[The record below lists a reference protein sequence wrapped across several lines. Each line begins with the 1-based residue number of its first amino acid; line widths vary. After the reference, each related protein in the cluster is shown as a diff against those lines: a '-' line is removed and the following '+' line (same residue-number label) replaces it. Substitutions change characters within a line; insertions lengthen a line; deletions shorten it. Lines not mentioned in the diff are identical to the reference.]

1 MSPEEHAANLV
12 DKIKYAY
19 FNEDIDEKTSLHITK
34 QAAWIAA
41 HELQKVLL
49 QDKTIPWAVSGY
61 LEEVKREIKRI
72 NYEKI

>member
-1 MSPEEHAANLV
+1 MITPKEHAANLV

-41 HELQKVLL
+41 HELQRELL
-49 QDKTIPWAVSGY
+49 KDRTIPWTVTAY
-61 LEEVKREIKRI
+61 LEEVKREIK
-72 NYEKI
+72 KL

>member
-1 MSPEEHAANLV
+1 MNPEEHAANLV

-72 NYEKI
+72 

>member
-1 MSPEEHAANLV
+1 MTPKEHAANLV

-19 FNEDIDEKTSLHITK
+19 FNEDIDEKTSLHIVK
-34 QAAWIAA
+34 QAAWISA

-49 QDKTIPWAVSGY
+49 EDKGMPWTITAY

-72 NYEKI
+72 

>member
-1 MSPEEHAANLV
+1 MTPKEHAANLV

-19 FNEDIDEKTSLHITK
+19 FNEDIDYKTSLHIVK

-41 HELQKVLL
+41 HELQKELL
-49 QDKTIPWAVSGY
+49 QDKTIPWAVTSY

-72 NYEKI
+72 

>member
-1 MSPEEHAANLV
+1 MTPQEHAANLV

-41 HELQKVLL
+41 HELQRELL
-49 QDKTIPWAVSGY
+49 KDKTIPWTVTAY

-72 NYEKI
+72 K

>member
-1 MSPEEHAANLV
+1 MTPEEHAANIV

-19 FNEDIDEKTSLHITK
+19 FNEDIDAKTSLHITK

-41 HELQKVLL
+41 HELQRELL
-49 QDKTIPWAVSGY
+49 KDKTIPWTVTAY

-72 NYEKI
+72 K